1 VVPPINDSSRER
13 VLLVHATGN
22 ANVRQSALALL
33 ESDQFAGFCTTFAW
47 NPERRLSHF
56 LPKRLNSEL
65 NRRAFFGIPI
75 DRIYTYPWNE
85 VVRLAASRLG
95 YPMLYSGETALFGVD
110 AIYQGL
116 DRRVTR
122 DLKRGKRFQPKPT
135 ALYSYD
141 DCAYHCFQ
149 EAKQQGMKLIYEL
162 PTVYHRSLIKII
174 QEEREL
180 NPEWINAWIG
190 SNDSPEKLARKDQEI
205 RSADAIF
212 VASSYCAQ
220 TLKLFPEE
228 LHAPV
233 YTINYGSPSVG
244 LERALTTRDEPLRIL
259 YVGSMN
265 QRKGISYLFQ
275 AVEQLAVDYKL
286 TLIGGMSAIYKTK
299 ILTDALAKYNWI
311 DSAPHSEVL
320 RMMRQHDVLVF
331 PTLSDA
337 FGLVIPEAMAQGTVV
352 ITTPHSA
359 APDIIESGVNGFI
372 VPIRDADAI
381 TAHLTHLSEDRN
393 YLATMSEAARRCAQ
407 QRSWA
412 KYRSEWA
419 TAIAECL
426 NR

>member
-1 VVPPINDSSRER
+1 VPSSINDSRHR

-33 ESDQFAGFCTTFAW
+33 EADLFAGFCTTFAW
-47 NPERRLSHF
+47 NPESF
-56 LPKRLNSEL
+56 LTRILPRHLNSEL
-65 NRRAFFGIPI
+65 NRRAFFGIPFN
-75 DRIYTYPWNE
+75 RIYTYPWNE
-85 VVRLAASRLG
+85 VVRLAAGRLG
-95 YPMLYSGETALFGVD
+95 YPMLYSGERALFGVD
-110 AIYQGL
+110 AIYQRL
-116 DRRVTR
+116 DRRVTA
-122 DLKRGKRFQPKPT
+122 DLRRGKRFNPKPT

-141 DCAYHCFQ
+141 DCAYHCFH
-149 EAKQQGMKLIYEL
+149 EGRHQGLKLIYEL
-162 PTVYHRSLIKII
+162 PTVYHRSLVNII

-190 SNDSPEKLARKDQEI
+190 SNDSPEKLARKDEEI

-212 VASSYCAQ
+212 VASSYCAK

-244 LERALTTRDEPLRIL
+244 LERALTSRDQPLRIL

-275 AVEQLAVDYKL
+275 AVEQLTVNYKL

-299 ILTDALAKYNWI
+299 ILTDALAKYTWV

-372 VPIRDADAI
+372 VPIRDADSI
-381 TAHLTHLSEDRN
+381 TAHLTHLSEDRS
-393 YLATMSEAARRCAQ
+393 YLATVGEAARRSAQ

-426 NR
+426 GR

>member
-1 VVPPINDSSRER
+1 MLQSNIGSSRER

-22 ANVRQSALALL
+22 ANVRQSVLALL

-47 NPERRLSHF
+47 NPESRLARLLPRRLT
-56 LPKRLNSEL
+56 SEL
-65 NRRAFFGIPI
+65 NRRAFFGIPEQS
-75 DRIYTYPWNE
+75 IYSYPLRE
-85 VVRLAASRLG
+85 LIRLAASRLG
-95 YPMLYSGETALFGVD
+95 LTSLYSGEQALFGVD

-116 DRRVTR
+116 DRRVTH
-122 DLKRGKRFQPKPT
+122 DLANGTKYHPRPT

-141 DCAYHCFQ
+141 DCAYHCFH
-149 EAKQQGMKLIYEL
+149 EAKHQGMRCIYEL

-174 QEEREL
+174 HEEREV
-180 NPEWINAWIG
+180 NPEWIHAWIG
-190 SNDSPEKLARKDQEI
+190 SNDSAEKLARKDEEI
-205 RSADAIF
+205 RNADAIF

-228 LHAPV
+228 LHGPV

-244 LERALTTRDEPLRIL
+244 LERSLTHRDDQLRIL

-265 QRKGISYLFQ
+265 QRKGISYLFD
-275 AVEQLAVDYKL
+275 AVDKLDLDHKL
-286 TLIGGMSAIYKTK
+286 TLIGGMSATYKPK
-299 ILTDALAKYNWI
+299 ILTDALERYIWI

-337 FGLVIPEAMAQGTVV
+337 FGLVIYEAMAQGTVV

-372 VPIRDADAI
+372 VPIRDANAI
-381 TAHLTHLSEDRN
+381 TEILTRLAEDRN
-393 YLATMSEAARRCAQ
+393 YLATVSEAARRSAQ
-407 QRSWA
+407 QRTWA
-412 KYRSEWA
+412 KYREEWA

-426 NR
+426 RD